1 MSAASTREWYRLWN
15 GIMKSRASDSRA
27 PFIDVRAA
35 VSADRH
41 PWGDATHFSD
51 AGAEQAGKAVADGI
65 IAQLTL

>member
-1 MSAASTREWYRLWN
+1 
-15 GIMKSRASDSRA
+15 
-27 PFIDVRAA
+27 VRAA

-41 PWGDATHFSD
+41 LWGDATHFSD